1 MKKLYTSL
9 LFILLLSFQFE
20 ARATKIKA
28 IADTLGQARLVKSL
42 SATMCSKIEEEEKK
56 RPLKTLT
63 PEEGKTLFIQI
74 VTATMSEHTDQLS
87 SLMTTN
93 KIGKGKMNAV
103 GEVLGREAT
112 MRLMKTCPASQP
124 LVMQLGLSEAKNKP
138 TITPEEKP
146 VLTVLVDDICNRLD
160 TEQAKATFA
169 QLTPSARLE
178 IMQQCMQGAIL
189 KHLEEL
195 SIFYG
200 IKTVQSSSEME
211 KIGVKIAFIMAE
223 QCPNHLTKMGL
234 DSNESK
240 GKK

>member
-1 MKKLYTSL
+1 M
-9 LFILLLSFQFE
+9 
-20 ARATKIKA
+20 
-28 IADTLGQARLVKSL
+28 GQARLVKSL

-56 RPLKTLT
+56 RPLNALT
-63 PEEGKTLFIQI
+63 PEEGKSLFIQI

-93 KIGKGKMNAV
+93 KISKGKAHAL

-124 LVMQLGLSEAKNKP
+124 LVMQLGLSEIKNKP

-146 VLTVLVDDICNRLD
+146 VLTVLVDDICKRID
-160 TEQAKATFA
+160 AEQAKASFS

-178 IMQQCMQGAIL
+178 LMQQCMQGAVL

-200 IKTVQSSSEME
+200 LKTIQSASEME
-211 KIGVKIAFIMAE
+211 KIGVKIAFVMAE
-223 QCPNHLTKMGL
+223 QCPGHLTKMGL
-234 DSNESK
+234 DSNDSK